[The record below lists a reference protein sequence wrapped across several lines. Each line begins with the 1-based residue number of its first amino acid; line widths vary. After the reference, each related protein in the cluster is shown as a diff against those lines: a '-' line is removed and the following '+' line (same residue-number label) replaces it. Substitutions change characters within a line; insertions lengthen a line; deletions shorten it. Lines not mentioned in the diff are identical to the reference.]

1 MTIGNR
7 SPIFNCQFSILIQ
20 AATTKNAHDI
30 LKRYWGYEDFRYPQA
45 EIINSVL
52 QGSDTLV
59 LLPTGGGKSICYQ
72 IPALLMEGLCLVVS
86 PLIALMKDQVGQ
98 LNKRG
103 IKAACLYAEMSGN
116 EQEIL
121 FNKCINGKIKLLY
134 VSPERLQKR
143 VFIEHLR
150 QMKVSLIAV
159 DEAHCISQW
168 GHDFRPDYL
177 KIATIRSYHPQAP
190 IIALTATATPPVVE
204 DIQRNLLFNHSR
216 KFQNSFSR
224 DNLSYLVLRE
234 EDKQGRLLR
243 ICQKVGGSG
252 IVYVRSRRRTTEIA
266 SYLIRNGI
274 SAAYYHAG
282 LDIKE
287 RDIAQQRWMQ
297 GDVAVM
303 VATNAFGMGIDKPDV
318 RFVVH
323 TDIPTSIEA
332 YFQEAGRA
340 GRDGERAYAAILY
353 ETRDIENLQE
363 FFDLSFPPQKQIA
376 NIYQAICNFYRL
388 PIGAGEDCQF
398 DFDLEAICDAY
409 KLNALEFYNATRFLE
424 REGLILLPQQ
434 TEAISKL
441 HVKIGRDAL
450 FQFQLDN
457 PRYSDLLTLLLRSF
471 GGLYT
476 DYVPIS
482 EHKLAKVL
490 LLSEEQ
496 VRNRLLHLH
505 ELKVI
510 DYKPK
515 KLQPQIIFTS
525 PRIDSKDLILTESNY
540 HTLKEHAQERLNA
553 MKRYI
558 TTEQGCRSQA
568 LLEYFGEATSQPC
581 GRCDLCLS
589 HPKISADSISQ
600 RIIAILSQQPLR
612 ADELLTAIGPGNEV
626 AIRQVLRQLIDEE
639 KIYINRDLQLFLRDK

>member
-1 MTIGNR
+1 MVIE
-7 SPIFNCQFSILIQ
+7 SQFPIANSLFLKQPN
-20 AATTKNAHDI
+20 TTKEALAI
-30 LKRYWGYEDFRYPQA
+30 LKKYWGYDAFRPPQA

-59 LLPTGGGKSICYQ
+59 LLPTGGGKSLCYQ
-72 IPALLMEGLCLVVS
+72 IPALLMDGLCLVVS
-86 PLIALMKDQVGQ
+86 PLIALMKDQVAQ

-121 FNKCINGKIKLLY
+121 FNKCINGKIKILY

-143 VFIEHLR
+143 IFIEHLR
-150 QMKVSLIAV
+150 QAKLSLIAV

-168 GHDFRPDYL
+168 GYDFRPDYL
-177 KIATIRSYHPQAP
+177 KIASFRAYHPQAP

-204 DIQRNLLFNHSR
+204 DIQRQLLFRHSNR
-216 KFQNSFSR
+216 FQNTFSR

-243 ICQKVGGSG
+243 ICQKVGGCG
-252 IVYVRSRRRTTEIA
+252 IIYVRSRRRTTEV
-266 SYLIRNGI
+266 
-274 SAAYYHAG
+274 AAYLTQHGIPTAHYHAG

-323 TDIPTSIEA
+323 LDIPTSIEA

-340 GRDGERAYAAILY
+340 GRDGKRAYAVILHD
-353 ETRDIENLQE
+353 THDLDSMQE
-363 FFDLSFPPQKQIA
+363 FLELSYPHPKVIA
-376 NIYQAICNFYRL
+376 NIYQALCNFYSL

-398 DFDLEAICDAY
+398 DFNLEALCSTY
-409 KLNALEFYNATRFLE
+409 KLNPVTFFNAARFLE

-434 TEAISKL
+434 NEAISKL
-441 HVKIGRDAL
+441 HVRIGRDDL
-450 FQFQLDN
+450 FQFQLSN
-457 PRYSDLLTLLLRSF
+457 PRYSDLLTVLLRGY

-482 EHKLAKVL
+482 ERLVAKAI

-505 ELKVI
+505 ELKVVE
-510 DYKPK
+510 YKPQK
-515 KLQPQIIFTS
+515 TQPQIIFTS
-525 PRIDSKDLILTESNY
+525 PIIDSKDLTLTESNY
-540 HTLKEHAQERLNA
+540 LVLKARAQERLDA
-553 MKRYI
+553 MKHYI
-558 TTEQGCRSQA
+558 TASQGCRSQMM
-568 LLEYFGEATSQPC
+568 LQYFGETSSQPC
-581 GRCDLCLS
+581 GHCDLCLTQ
-589 HPKISADSISQ
+589 PQADASDISQ
-600 RIIAILSQQPLR
+600 RILTLLRQQPLR
-612 ADELLTAIGPGNEV
+612 ADELLTAIGPGNEA
-626 AIRQVLRQLIDEE
+626 AIRQVLRQLIDEK
-639 KIYINRDLQLFLRDK
+639 KIHINSDLQLVPKND